1 MTEQGWAKFSANS
14 EIVSSIAVVVT
25 LIYLAIQTQQTNEA
39 LLASSREATM
49 TADVEI
55 VSALIS
61 NPQAFANLHEPR
73 SELSLSEQPQTANV
87 LVGLLRI
94 REFAWFQYKNGVLD
108 ETTLRSYL
116 APLTRWLQ
124 WEGAKP
130 TWNLFSQ
137 EIDPEFVAYVD
148 QILADTE

>member
-1 MTEQGWAKFSANS
+1 MTEKAWAKFSAIS

-25 LIYLAIQTQQTNEA
+25 LIYLAIQTQQTNDA

-55 VSALIS
+55 IGAMIA
-61 NPQAFANLHEPR
+61 NPEAFANLHKPH
-73 SELSLSEQPQTANV
+73 SELTLSEQQQTANV
-87 LVGLLRI
+87 LAGLLRI
-94 REFAWFQYKNGVLD
+94 REFAWFQYKSGVLD

-116 APLTRWLQ
+116 APLARWLK

-130 TWNLFSQ
+130 TWALFSQ
-137 EIDPEFVAYVD
+137 EIDPEFVAYID
-148 QILADTE
+148 QVLDDTE